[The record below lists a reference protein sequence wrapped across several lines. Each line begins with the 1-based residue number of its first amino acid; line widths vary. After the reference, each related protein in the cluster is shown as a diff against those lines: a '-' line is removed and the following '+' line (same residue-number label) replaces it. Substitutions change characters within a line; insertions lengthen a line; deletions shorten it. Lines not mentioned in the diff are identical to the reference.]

1 MVREEAVGLYASVT
15 GHALLLAA
23 LTYGI
28 LLLPKAM
35 PSEPQAMEVAI
46 VDEAGL
52 TSASPDPT
60 TEAPMIGAAPEAGP
74 IEDAASAP
82 ASATAPAPTQPRVAR
97 ENAAPQPQPVR
108 QQQRPSPQ
116 QGSGERTRRSILDD
130 RNFLKGIGTDR
141 VSQSNSPP
149 AQMTG
154 AQRSSI
160 RGLIAR
166 ALMPCQRQPL
176 PAPEAAA
183 IKVDYRVTLN
193 RDGSLAQLEFVRVIN
208 DDPALEMY
216 ERRMRDLGRNV
227 VNSCTPIRG
236 LPAEFY
242 DVPGGWRQFPF
253 QFDPRSIR

>member
-1 MVREEAVGLYASVT
+1 MYREEAVGLYASLT
-15 GHALLLAA
+15 GHVTLLAL

-28 LLLPKAM
+28 LFLPEA
-35 PSEPQAMEVAI
+35 PPPEPQAMEVAF

-52 TSASPDPT
+52 TSAAPDPA
-60 TEAPMIGAAPEAGP
+60 TEAPMIGAASETGP
-74 IEDAASAP
+74 IEDAAPAP
-82 ASATAPAPTQPRVAR
+82 ATRTEPAPQAPVAR
-97 ENAAPQPQPVR
+97 DNAAPQRQQTR

-116 QGSGERTRRSILDD
+116 QGSGQQTRRSILDD

-141 VSQSNSPP
+141 TSQSNRPP

-176 PAPEAAA
+176 PADEAAA

-193 RDGSLAQLEFVRVIN
+193 RDGSLANAQFIRVVNSNPNLER
-208 DDPALEMY
+208 Y
-216 ERRMRDLGRNV
+216 ERRMRDLALNV
-227 VNSCTPIRG
+227 IQSCTPIRG

-253 QFDPRSIR
+253 QFDPRSVR